1 MGKNEVEII
10 VTAEDK
16 ASGVLRGVGGALSG
30 IGRVAV
36 GAALG
41 GIAAVGVGFGI
52 AGRAAIGMNSTLET
66 STLQFEPLM
75 GDAERAEEHVA
86 SLFEFAAKTPFETE
100 PIIAASKHLQVF
112 GGDALNTMEN
122 LTLVG
127 DSAAALGVPFD
138 EAAFWVGRLYSNLEG
153 GQPFGEAAMRLQEMG
168 IMAPQ
173 ARAELEAMQEAG
185 ASGTEIFAAFQG
197 QLGGFTG
204 AMEKQAGTWEGLTST
219 IKDQLGLLAATALK
233 PFFDLVKTGMASL
246 ATWLQSPEVQAGIQS
261 IVTGFT
267 QLIER
272 VSAFVVGQV
281 VPFVQQHGPQ
291 IAGVLKTVGLAFAAL
306 SIIGTV
312 VGWVTGLI
320 GVVTGAAAAFTA
332 AGGGIMGIVAILGG
346 PVTLVIA
353 AVVAAVALLAAA
365 WTNNWG
371 GIQEKTAAVV
381 AFIQGLIQ
389 AFLAAIM
396 GFWEAHGAA
405 IVATVTRIWDLIKTL
420 IDGAVNHIKLIVAA
434 FIALF
439 QGDWEAFGQAIL
451 DIWQNAWDTAV
462 AFLSKLWSMIQPWL
476 SSLWNSVKGWF
487 TGTDWASLGRAVVQ
501 GIINGLRAMGDALS
515 GALQGIVD
523 AAIGRIKALLGIAS
537 PSKVTTEF
545 GKMTGQGLVNGI
557 LSQVGAV
564 RGAVD
569 TMLEAAGVRNGT
581 LGIDGQIRGGATQ
594 GAAAGGGR
602 MTVVNIDARGAAR
615 GVDQDLRRMV
625 EDVLRQYGTQADMR
639 LRTS

>member
-1 MGKNEVEII
+1 MQMGAVSPADI
-10 VTAEDK
+10 AEMK
-16 ASGVLRGVGGALSG
+16 R
-30 IGRVAV
+30 
-36 GAALG
+36 
-41 GIAAVGVGFGI
+41 
-52 AGRAAIGMNSTLET
+52 LE
-66 STLQFEPLM
+66 
-75 GDAERAEEHVA
+75 
-86 SLFEFAAKTPFETE
+86 
-100 PIIAASKHLQVF
+100 
-112 GGDALNTMEN
+112 
-122 LTLVG
+122 
-127 DSAAALGVPFD
+127 
-138 EAAFWVGRLYSNLEG
+138 
-153 GQPFGEAAMRLQEMG
+153 
-168 IMAPQ
+168 
-173 ARAELEAMQEAG
+173 EAG
-185 ASGTEIFAAFQG
+185 ASSDEIFAVLQG
-197 QLGGFTG
+197 HMDGFSG
-204 AMEKQAGTWEGLTST
+204 AMAKQAGTWEGLKST
-219 IKDQLGLLAATALK
+219 IIDNLNMAAATALK
-233 PFFDLVKTGMASL
+233 PFFDLVKTGMAAL

-267 QLIER
+267 ALIER

>member
-41 GIAAVGVGFGI
+41 GVAAV
-52 AGRAAIGMNSTLET
+52 AGGMALAGSAAIGMNSTLET
-66 STLQFEPLM
+66 SQLQFATLM
-75 GDAERAEEHVA
+75 GDSDKAAEHVA
-86 SLFEFAAKTPFETE
+86 SLFDFAARTPFETG
-100 PIIAASKHLQVF
+100 PILTASKHLQVF
-112 GGDALNTMEN
+112 GGDALNTMDN

-127 DSAAALGVPFD
+127 DASAALGVPFD
-138 EAAFWVGRLYSNLEG
+138 EAAFWVGRLYSNLQG

-168 IMAPQ
+168 VLAPE
-173 ARAELEAMQEAG
+173 ARTQLEEMQKAG
-185 ASGTEIFAAFQG
+185 ASGTEIFGTFQG
-197 QLGGFTG
+197 QLGTFTG
-204 AMEKQAGTWEGLTST
+204 AMVDQAGTWTGLTST
-219 IKDQLGLLAATALK
+219 IKDQLSLAAAEGLK
-233 PFFDLVKTGMASL
+233 PFFDLAKEGL
-246 ATWLQSPEVQAGIQS
+246 AALAGWLQSPEVQAGIATLRDG
-261 IVTGFT
+261 ITT
-267 QLIER
+267 LIER
-272 VSAFVVGQV
+272 VSAFVTGQV
-281 VPFVQQHGPQ
+281 MPFVQEHGPQ
-291 IAGVLKTVGLAFAAL
+291 IITVLKILAVAFGAL
-306 SIIGTV
+306 LIIGAV
-312 VGWVTGLI
+312 AAAMSLLLSPIGLI
-320 GVVTGAAAAFTA
+320 S
-332 AGGGIMGIVAILGG
+332 VAIG
-346 PVTLVIA
+346 
-353 AVVAAVALLAAA
+353 LLAAA
-365 WTNNWG
+365 WANNWG

-381 AFIQGLIQ
+381 AFIRGLIQ

-462 AFLSKLWSMIQPWL
+462 AFLSKLWGMIQPWL

-515 GALQGIVD
+515 GAIRSIVE
-523 AAIGRIKALLGIAS
+523 AAIARIKALLGIAS

-545 GKMTGQGLVNGI
+545 GKMTGQGLINGI

-569 TMLEAAGVRNGT
+569 TMLDAAGVRNGT